1 MHEPRIKSESG
12 EIPLTKTVTTI
23 GRTQDNDI
31 AFPTD
36 SNVSRFHAEIENRDG
51 DHYLIDL
58 NSSNG
63 TEVNGEKLSGERR
76 LADGDKL
83 MFGGSSEVE
92 FLLEV
97 AAKTADA
104 PTSSD
109 GADLSPITNEASY
122 AASEAISMAATPA
135 SSGSNPTLLIA
146 GAVCGL
152 AVICAVAAGAFYAT
166 SGGACSATAEF
177 VKPER
182 GDSIT
187 AAADIEIKVT
197 NGECVAQ
204 AIYSIDDKR
213 VAIGTEPSF
222 GASLDPAEVPEF
234 ADGLDHALKVQ
245 LVDQDGNVAFTS
257 QPLSL
262 AFDTAK
268 LTPKPTPVV
277 AASVDQPKQ
286 PTATAE
292 VSMLQMQEMATRF
305 AGQFSG
311 GFQYNVSNKQFLTEV
326 KKRTAEFAQ
335 AGISDRAA
343 VYRDAINTAFVRE
356 QNLDAAL
363 GFVLALER
371 TKFVAAKQA
380 DEEGL
385 WRMSNSFAVD
395 NKYNGQ
401 CGAETLSDPTQN
413 CAARAAAIYM
423 KAIVFGVFDGD
434 SIYGAVA
441 FGKSPQ
447 DAATWK
453 TSLGASR
460 TDVWNTIRT
469 APERE
474 RLLRFFAAGI
484 VAENPQRF
492 GLAKDRPLST
502 LYPVAIK

>member
-1 MHEPRIKSESG
+1 MPEPRIKSEFG
-12 EIPLTKTVTTI
+12 EITLKKAVTTI
-23 GRTQDNDI
+23 GRTQDNDV
-31 AFPTD
+31 AFPSD
-36 SNVSRFHAEIENRDG
+36 SNVSRFHAEIEERDG
-51 DHYLIDL
+51 DFYLIDL

-63 TEVNGEKLSGERR
+63 TEVNGQKLVGERR
-76 LADGDKL
+76 LCHGDKL
-83 MFGGSSEVE
+83 KFGGSTEAE
-92 FLLEV
+92 FLSQTV
-97 AAKTADA
+97 APNDDA
-104 PTSSD
+104 SID
-109 GADLSPITNEASY
+109 GPDLSPITSEASY
-122 AASEAISMAATPA
+122 AASEVVSTGIAAAAP
-135 SSGSNPTLLIA
+135 SGSNPMLLIA

-166 SGGACSATAEF
+166 RGGECSATAEF

-182 GDSIT
+182 GDSLS
-187 AAADIEIKVT
+187 AATDIEIKVS

-204 AIYSIDDKR
+204 AIYTIDDKR
-213 VAIGTEPSF
+213 VATGSAPIFS
-222 GASLDPAEVPEF
+222 ASLDPAAIPEF
-234 ADGLDHALKVQ
+234 ADGLDHLLKVQ

-257 QPLSL
+257 PPLSL

-277 AASVDQPKQ
+277 SPTAELPKQ
-286 PTATAE
+286 PSGNAE
-292 VSMLQMQEMATRF
+292 VSMLQMQEMATKF
-305 AGQFSG
+305 ASQFSG

-335 AGISDRAA
+335 PGIADRAA

-356 QNLDAAL
+356 QNLDAVL

-371 TKFVAAKQA
+371 SKFVAAKQG

-385 WRMSNSFAVD
+385 WRMSNTFVTD

-401 CGAETLSDPTQN
+401 CGTETLSDASQN

-434 SIYGAVA
+434 GVYGAVA
-441 FGKSPQ
+441 FGRSPQ

-453 TSLGASR
+453 TSLGSSR
-460 TDVWNTIRT
+460 SDLWNTIKT

-474 RLLRFFAAGI
+474 RLVRFFAAGI
-484 VAENPQRF
+484 VAENPSRF
-492 GLAKDRPLST
+492 GLTKDRPLST
-502 LYPVAIK
+502 LYPIAIK

>member
-1 MHEPRIKSESG
+1 MSEPRIKTEQG
-12 EIPLTKTVTTI
+12 EILLTKAVTTI
-23 GRTQDNDI
+23 GRTRDNDLS
-31 AFPTD
+31 FPTD
-36 SNVSRFHAEIENRDG
+36 SNVSRFHAEIEFRDG

-63 TEVNGEKLSGERR
+63 TEVNGEKLDGERR
-76 LADGDKL
+76 LADGDKII
-83 MFGGSSEVE
+83 FGGSSAAE
-92 FLLEV
+92 FLAAAPV
-97 AAKTADA
+97 AA
-104 PTSSD
+104 PEPSLD
-109 GADLSPITNEASY
+109 GPDFSPLASEASY
-122 AASEAISMAATPA
+122 AANEGVNAAVAAT
-135 SSGSNPTLLIA
+135 SSGSNPMLLIA

-152 AVICAVAAGAFYAT
+152 AVICAVGVGAFYAT
-166 SGGACSATAEF
+166 KGGGCTATAEF

-187 AAADIEIKVT
+187 AATDIEIKVT
-197 NGECVAQ
+197 KGECVAQ
-204 AIYSIDDKR
+204 AIYMIDDKR
-213 VAIGTEPSF
+213 VATGVEPGF

-245 LVDQDGNVAFTS
+245 LVDQEGNVAFTS

-268 LTPKPTPVV
+268 LTPKPTPIV

-286 PTATAE
+286 PTATAD

-335 AGISDRAA
+335 AGISDRGA
-343 VYRDAINTAFVRE
+343 VFRDAINTAFVRE

-371 TKFVAAKQA
+371 SKFVAAKQG

-385 WRMSNSFAVD
+385 WRMSNSFVVD

-401 CGAETLSDPTQN
+401 CGAETLSDAVQN

-453 TSLGASR
+453 TSLGANR
-460 TDVWNTIRT
+460 TDVWNTVRT

-492 GLAKDRPLST
+492 GLSKDRPIST

>member
-1 MHEPRIKSESG
+1 MPEPRIKTEQG
-12 EIPLTKTVTTI
+12 EILLTKAVTTI

-31 AFPTD
+31 LFASD
-36 SNVSRFHAEIENRDG
+36 SNVSRFHAEIEFRDG

-63 TEVNGEKLSGERR
+63 TTVNDEKLVGEHR
-76 LADGDKL
+76 LANGDKL
-83 MFGGSSEVE
+83 MFGGSSTAE
-92 FLLEV
+92 FLSN
-97 AAKTADA
+97 ATTSKTESPSDA
-104 PTSSD
+104 PD
-109 GADLSPITNEASY
+109 ISPITNEASN
-122 AASEAISMAATPA
+122 AASEAVSAAVAATP
-135 SSGSNPTLLIA
+135 SGSNPMLLVA

-166 SGGACSATAEF
+166 RGGSCSATAEF

-182 GDSIT
+182 GDSISSAT
-187 AAADIEIKVT
+187 DIEIKVSG
-197 NGECVAQ
+197 GECVAQ
-204 AIYSIDDKR
+204 AVYMIDEKR
-213 VAIGTEPSF
+213 VATGSSPSF

-234 ADGLDHALKVQ
+234 ADGLDHSLKVQ
-245 LVDQDGNVAFTS
+245 LVDAEGNVAFTS

-277 AASVDQPKQ
+277 GPTAEQPKQ
-286 PTATAE
+286 PAANAE
-292 VSMLQMQEMATRF
+292 VSMLQMQEMATKF
-305 AGQFSG
+305 AEQFSG
-311 GFQYNVSNKQFLTEV
+311 GFQYNISNKQFLTEV
-326 KKRTAEFAQ
+326 KKRSAEFAQ
-335 AGISDRAA
+335 AGIADRAA

-363 GFVLALER
+363 GFILALER
-371 TKFVAAKQA
+371 SKFVSAKQGT
-380 DEEGL
+380 DEGL
-385 WRMSNSFAVD
+385 WRMSNSFVVD

-401 CGAETLSDPTQN
+401 CGTETLSDASQN

-453 TSLGASR
+453 ASFAANR
-460 TDVWNTIRT
+460 TDVWNTIKT

-474 RLLRFFAAGI
+474 RLVRFFAAGI

-492 GLAKDRPLST
+492 GLSKDRPLST
-502 LYPVAIK
+502 LYPAAIK

>member
-1 MHEPRIKSESG
+1 MHEPRIKSEFG
-12 EIPLTKTVTTI
+12 ETPLTKAVTTI
-23 GRTQDNDI
+23 GRTHDNDI
-31 AFPTD
+31 AFPSD

-51 DHYLIDL
+51 DYYLIDL

-63 TEVNGEKLSGERR
+63 TEVNGEKLVGDRR
-76 LADGDKL
+76 LCGGDTLK
-83 MFGGSSEVE
+83 FGGSSEAE
-92 FLLEV
+92 FSFEKQANDV
-97 AAKTADA
+97 SGSAV
-104 PTSSD
+104 D
-109 GADLSPITNEASY
+109 GPDLSPLTNEASY
-122 AASEAISMAATPA
+122 AASEAVSAAVTATAP
-135 SSGSNPTLLIA
+135 SGSNPMLLVA

-166 SGGACSATAEF
+166 RSGSCSATAEF

-182 GDSIT
+182 GDSIS
-187 AAADIEIKVT
+187 AATDIEIKVAG
-197 NGECVAQ
+197 GECVAQ
-204 AIYSIDDKR
+204 AIYTIDDKR
-213 VAIGTEPSF
+213 VATGSAPNFS
-222 GASLDPAEVPEF
+222 ASLDPAEVPEF
-234 ADGLDHALKVQ
+234 ADGIDHSLKVQ

-257 QPLSL
+257 APLSL

-268 LTPKPTPVV
+268 LIPKPTPVV
-277 AASVDQPKQ
+277 TASVDQPKQ
-286 PTATAE
+286 TTTTAE
-292 VSMLQMQEMATRF
+292 VSMLQMQEMATKF
-305 AGQFSG
+305 ASQFSG

-326 KKRTAEFAQ
+326 KKRTTEFAQ
-335 AGISDRAA
+335 AGIADRAS

-363 GFVLALER
+363 GFMLAFER
-371 TKFVAAKQA
+371 SKFVAAKQA

-385 WRMSNSFAVD
+385 WRMSNTFVTE

-401 CGAETLSDPTQN
+401 CGTETLSDASQN

-434 SIYGAVA
+434 QVYGAVA

-474 RLLRFFAAGI
+474 RLVRFFAAGI

-502 LYPVAIK
+502 LFPVAIK